1 MRYCGRD
8 FTESEITIIR
18 ELITTGVKRT
28 PLSRLICEKLG
39 WKNQAD
45 KLKAMSCRVAML
57 RMEKDG
63 LIKLPPPQQA
73 SGRYRRRVLPETDPA
88 QLASFS
94 FTDVRLELV
103 DKKSSSLW
111 NSFIDRYHYL
121 GHQPLPGA
129 NLRYFAKVGD
139 KIIALLGFGAA
150 AWTTKP
156 RDDFIGWSHPVREK
170 NLHLIVNNARF
181 LILPWISL
189 KNLASRLLSMAAKRI
204 SEDWELRYHYRPV
217 LLETFVELPRFQG
230 TCYKAANWIYVG
242 VTKGRGK
249 LEPTQ
254 QCKLPKKSIWLY
266 PLNRNFKSTL
276 VQ

>member
-8 FTESEITIIR
+8 FTSAEMEMILEMIA
-18 ELITTGVKRT
+18 TGVRRT
-28 PLSRLICEKLG
+28 PLSRLVCERLG
-39 WKNQAD
+39 WRNQSG
-45 KLKAMSCRVAML
+45 KLKEMSCRVAML
-57 RMEKDG
+57 RMQKDG
-63 LIKLPPPQQA
+63 LIQLPPPQQV
-73 SGRYRRRVLPETDPA
+73 SNRYRRCVLPETDPTVFVP
-88 QLASFS
+88 FS
-94 FTDVRLELV
+94 FEDVRLELV
-103 DKKSSSLW
+103 DKKSSPLW

-139 KIIALLGFGAA
+139 QIIALLGFGAA
-150 AWTTKP
+150 AWMTQP
-156 RDDFIGWSHPVREK
+156 RDDFIGWSHPMREK
-170 NLHLIVNNARF
+170 NLHLIANNARF

-204 SEDWELRYHYRPV
+204 AHDWDLRYHYRPV

-242 VTKGRGK
+242 ITKGRGK

-254 QCKLPKKSIWLY
+254 LCKLPKKSIWLY
-266 PLNRNFKSTL
+266 PLIRNFKTTL